1 MMYQQDLQ
9 QMTNGVPNT
18 TPNPYY
24 YQNANPYLGSQY
36 QQRLYAA
43 PQNGYLKGRP
53 VLSLE
58 EAKASQID
66 LDGSV
71 HIFTDIGNK
80 KIYTKQFN
88 MDGTATLNVYALV
101 ENTEMPKEEDN
112 LKMNDNY
119 VTREEFNQV
128 LNKLQSLFVKEEKK
142 QSSNIS
148 F

>member
-1 MMYQQDLQ
+1 MDQ
-9 QMTNGVPNT
+9 T
-18 TPNPYY
+18 
-24 YQNANPYLGSQY
+24 
-36 QQRLYAA
+36 RKI
-43 PQNGYLKGRP
+43 LKGES
-53 VLSLE
+53 VSSGIAV
-58 EAKASQID
+58 AKAYTYEP
-66 LDGSV
+66 LELN
-71 HIFTDIGNK
+71 TC
-80 KIYTKQFN
+80 KIAFAKGMEREYFKQFN